1 MMDFSEEQ
9 LNTLTLGVFN
19 PGEIYRLK
27 LTEKEGVKPKNQGD
41 NGRNKYF
48 VVLGTTDD
56 GELIGFVLINSD
68 INQYLPNE
76 VKALHYQITVKDY
89 PFLKKDSYIC
99 CSELKHIESTHFFER
114 FQDKAVAVLSDKH
127 LEVVKNLL
135 AQSPGVSAAAMQ
147 NFGLL

>member
-56 GELIGFVLINSD
+56 GELIGFVLINSE
-68 INQYLPNE
+68 INQYLPEE
-76 VKALHYQITVKDY
+76 VKALHYKIAVKDY
-89 PFLKKDSYIC
+89 PFLEKDSYLC
-99 CSELKHIESTHFFER
+99 CSELKHIESIHFFER
-114 FQDKAVAVLSDKH
+114 FQNKAIAVLRDDH
-127 LEVVKNLL
+127 LEIVKNLL
-135 AQSPGVSAAAMQ
+135 AQSPRVSAAAMRT
-147 NFGLL
+147 FGLL